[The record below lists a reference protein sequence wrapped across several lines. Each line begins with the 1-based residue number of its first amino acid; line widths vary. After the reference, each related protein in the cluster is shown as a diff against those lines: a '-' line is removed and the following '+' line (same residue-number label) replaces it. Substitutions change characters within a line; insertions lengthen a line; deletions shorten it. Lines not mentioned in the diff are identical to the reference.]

1 MQRER
6 ETIAFSK
13 KRIWREDSFLRAY
26 GEREKKERRERKER
40 KKERKRKRRNNNT
53 ISAYF
58 CFVGCF
64 RCNTI
69 RFNLCTISLSVV
81 CMRSEKY
88 FQVTSSPILRTFNA
102 QKKRIE
108 YKSWRRY
115 VSSRLKS
122 TRPFVRWT
130 SSRRCFSK
138 FSIG

>member
-13 KRIWREDSFLRAY
+13 KRIWREAPFSY
-26 GEREKKERRERKER
+26 GEREKKESESVKKER